1 MTAFIIRRLCQSLV
15 ILALTSLIVFAGVYA
30 IGDPIE
36 ILVPADATQAEIAQ
50 AVQSLGLDLPL
61 YQQYLKF
68 VGNALHGDLGNSF
81 VFNQPAIQLILQR
94 LPATLELACVEL
106 PNKKTAGNLQL
117 AGSYDFEWI
126 KLHGTYGNL
135 RNANTGPSAGYD
147 RVNSYIAGVS
157 VPTGKVGTL
166 MASYQ
171 RATGSDITG
180 WALGYQYDLSRHT
193 NLYAYVNR
201 LDIRE
206 SHTLQTSVGIRHM
219 F

>member
-50 AVQSLGLDLPL
+50 AVRSLGLDLPL

-94 LPATLELACVEL
+94 LPATLELACVAL

-117 AGSYDFEWI
+117 
-126 KLHGTYGNL
+126 
-135 RNANTGPSAGYD
+135 AGYD

-180 WALGYQYDLSRHT
+180 WALGYQYDLSRRT